1 MRNTLDL
8 SVIVLL
14 VLFVFFSLGASA
26 QTVINYEDGSTYTL
40 GEGQDIYISGES
52 ATLYTQRT
60 YNNGNLYFVAQ
71 KPWASRDY
79 VPEPADEYAVG
90 THKWCEEYVPW
101 SEGLTF
107 SMISWQR
114 YCDTNGDGAYN
125 ESDDGWEG

>member
-8 SVIVLL
+8 AVIVLL

-79 VPEPADEYAVG
+79 LSQQTSMPLVV
-90 THKWCEEYVPW
+90 THGVK
-101 SEGLTF
+101 SMSRGLK
-107 SMISWQR
+107 
-114 YCDTNGDGAYN
+114 A
-125 ESDDGWEG
+125 